1 MPHKIS
7 ADKKWLLRFQSCL
20 FRVAFPSQNIRKS
33 AVWCRAVEIVGEN
46 TVLLIYTKHSNNC
59 LYTKNMTLSGI
70 NTPTAA
76 SVKCCV
82 IYLFFRFEQIF
93 VLPSSE
99 LLTACVSI
107 KSVIG
112 LHILIHSR

>member
-7 ADKKWLLRFQSCL
+7 EDKKMIIVFFQSCL
-20 FRVAFPSQNIRKS
+20 FPVAFPSQNIRKS

-46 TVLLIYTKHSNNC
+46 AVLLIYTKHSNNC

-76 SVKCCV
+76 SEKW
-82 IYLFFRFEQIF
+82 
-93 VLPSSE
+93 
-99 LLTACVSI
+99 
-107 KSVIG
+107 
-112 LHILIHSR
+112 